1 MINIAQTRPRC
12 RPNLD
17 LVDWRTPCPIDMAP
31 SAAILWPK
39 CSSRGS
45 MSGDIPKSPLEK
57 AVAVSDRGMR
67 SARGALCAIVSRL
80 SKTGMPER
88 LRRRSSTPSGNLF
101 SSSTRT
107 FAYSLRAAHSIRRS
121 RLLRASL
128 KVSSFMSWATVNGTF
143 PDFRLLL
150 ERIVPEHGVMDDY
163 EVEHQFPEIGKRTM
177 LLNARKVFYE
187 GNSHTTLLLGIED
200 VTARRALER
209 EREDL
214 LRKQQAL
221 LREKD
226 VLLEELEHR
235 VGNSLQIIAAII
247 LMKSRMVTSEETRLQ
262 LQDAHK
268 RVMSVAAVQ
277 KHLHATGAAGPVEM
291 APYLTQL
298 CESLKTSMIGDYR
311 PTTLKV
317 TSDAGTVTS
326 REAVSL
332 GLIVTELILN
342 ALKHAFTDDRADR
355 QIAVGFAVAGT
366 NWKLS
371 VVDNGI
377 GAPVGVFAQAKSG
390 LGTSIVNALA
400 QQLEARVDVVSGP
413 QGTSVSVTHATFAKM
428 PDETPQVESLSRPTS
443 IRGHA

>member
-1 MINIAQTRPRC
+1 MMPDSQPFIENRDAGTLAQAIVDTVREPLLV
-12 RPNLD
+12 LD
-17 LVDWRTPCPIDMAP
+17 KDLRVLSASRSFYSTFQVVP
-31 SAAILWPK
+31 SVTQGQLFYELGDGQW
-39 CSSRGS
+39 
-45 MSGDIPKSPLEK
+45 DIP
-57 AVAVSDRGMR
+57 
-67 SARGALCAIVSRL
+67 AL
-80 SKTGMPER
+80 
-88 LRRRSSTPSGNLF
+88 
-101 SSSTRT
+101 
-107 FAYSLRAAHSIRRS
+107 
-121 RLLRASL
+121 
-128 KVSSFMSWATVNGTF
+128 
-143 PDFRLLL
+143 RLLL
-150 ERIVPEHGVMDDY
+150 EQIVPEHGVMEDY

-177 LLNARKVFYE
+177 MLNARKVFYE

-200 VTARRALER
+200 VTERRALER

-226 VLLEELEHR
+226 VLLEELQHR

-277 KHLHATGAAGPVEM
+277 KHLHATGTTGPVEM
-291 APYLTQL
+291 EPYLTQL
-298 CESLKTSMIGDYR
+298 CDSLKTSMIGDYR
-311 PTTLKV
+311 PPMLKV
-317 TSDAGTVTS
+317 ISDSGTVTS

-342 ALKHAFTDDRADR
+342 ALKHAFIDDRADR
-355 QIAVGFAVAGT
+355 EISVGFAIAGT

-413 QGTSVSVTHATFAKM
+413 QGTSVLVTHATFAKM
-428 PDETPQVESLSRPTS
+428 PDEPGRSLFTPTS

>member
-1 MINIAQTRPRC
+1 MRDSQPFIEKSDAGTLAQAIVDTVREPLLV
-12 RPNLD
+12 LD
-17 LVDWRTPCPIDMAP
+17 EDLRVLAASRSFYRTFKVAP
-31 SAAILWPK
+31 SVTQDQLIYELGDGQW
-39 CSSRGS
+39 
-45 MSGDIPKSPLEK
+45 DIPGL
-57 AVAVSDRGMR
+57 
-67 SARGALCAIVSRL
+67 
-80 SKTGMPER
+80 
-88 LRRRSSTPSGNLF
+88 
-101 SSSTRT
+101 
-107 FAYSLRAAHSIRRS
+107 
-121 RLLRASL
+121 
-128 KVSSFMSWATVNGTF
+128 
-143 PDFRLLL
+143 RLLL
-150 ERIVPEHGVMDDY
+150 EKIVPEHGVMDDY
-163 EVEHQFPEIGKRTM
+163 EVERDFPDLGKRTM

-200 VTARRALER
+200 VTTRRAHER
-209 EREDL
+209 EREEL

-226 VLLEELEHR
+226 LLLEELEHR

-277 KHLHATGAAGPVEM
+277 RHLHATGPTGPVDM

-298 CESLKTSMIGDYR
+298 CDSLKTSMIGDYR

-342 ALKHAFTDDRADR
+342 ALKHAFPDDRADR
-355 QIAVGFAVAGT
+355 QIAVGFAVAET

-377 GAPVGVFAQAKSG
+377 GAPVGVFAQPKAG

-400 QQLEARVDVVSGP
+400 QQLEARVDVVSDP

-428 PDETPQVESLSRPTS
+428 PGEASQSEDLSQPTS
-443 IRGHA
+443 IRRHA

>member
-1 MINIAQTRPRC
+1 MPDSQQFIENRDAGTLAQAIVDTVREPLLV
-12 RPNLD
+12 LD
-17 LVDWRTPCPIDMAP
+17 IDLRVL
-31 SAAILWPK
+31 AA
-39 CSSRGS
+39 SRSFYQTFKVSPGITQ
-45 MSGDIPKSPLEK
+45 GQFVYELGDGQWDIPEL
-57 AVAVSDRGMR
+57 
-67 SARGALCAIVSRL
+67 
-80 SKTGMPER
+80 
-88 LRRRSSTPSGNLF
+88 
-101 SSSTRT
+101 
-107 FAYSLRAAHSIRRS
+107 
-121 RLLRASL
+121 
-128 KVSSFMSWATVNGTF
+128 
-143 PDFRLLL
+143 RLLL
-150 ERIVPEHGVMDDY
+150 ERIIPEHGVMEDY

-209 EREDL
+209 GAEDL
-214 LRKQQAL
+214 LLKLQAL

-277 KHLHATGAAGPVEM
+277 KHLHATGAIGPVEM

-298 CESLKTSMIGDYR
+298 CDSLKTSMIGDYR
-311 PTTLKV
+311 PATLKV
-317 TSDAGTVTS
+317 ASDAGTVTS

-342 ALKHAFTDDRADR
+342 ALKHAFTDDRTDR
-355 QIAVGFAVAGT
+355 EIAIGFAVAGT
-366 NWKLS
+366 NWRLS
-371 VVDNGI
+371 VADNGI
-377 GAPVGVFAQAKSG
+377 GAPIGVFAQPKSG

-400 QQLEARVDVVSGP
+400 QQLEARVDVTSGS
-413 QGTSVSVTHATFAKM
+413 QGTSVLVTHATFPKM
-428 PDETPQVESLSRPTS
+428 PDVTS
-443 IRGHA
+443 

>member
-1 MINIAQTRPRC
+1 VLDGQPFIENRDAGTLAQAIVDTVREPLLV
-12 RPNLD
+12 LD
-17 LVDWRTPCPIDMAP
+17 KDLRVLAASRSFYSAFQVVP
-31 SAAILWPK
+31 SITQGQLLYELGDGQW
-39 CSSRGS
+39 
-45 MSGDIPKSPLEK
+45 DIPE
-57 AVAVSDRGMR
+57 
-67 SARGALCAIVSRL
+67 
-80 SKTGMPER
+80 
-88 LRRRSSTPSGNLF
+88 LR
-101 SSSTRT
+101 
-107 FAYSLRAAHSIRRS
+107 
-121 RLLRASL
+121 
-128 KVSSFMSWATVNGTF
+128 V
-143 PDFRLLL
+143 LL
-150 ERIVPEHGVMDDY
+150 ERIVPEHGVMEDY

-200 VTARRALER
+200 VTARRALEH
-209 EREDL
+209 EREDMV
-214 LRKQQAL
+214 RKQQAL

-277 KHLHATGAAGPVEM
+277 KHLHATGVAGPVEM

-298 CESLKTSMIGDYR
+298 CDSLKTSMIGDYR

-355 QIAVGFAVAGT
+355 QIDVGFAIAGS

-371 VVDNGI
+371 VADNGI

-400 QQLEARVDVVSGP
+400 QQLEARVDVVSGRE
-413 QGTSVSVTHATFAKM
+413 GTSVSVTYATFAKM
-428 PDETPQVESLSRPTS
+428 PNASAQEEDRLRPTL

>member
-1 MINIAQTRPRC
+1 MFAAMRRASSRVSRRMAIRRAGLEKRTRRRGTVHFAQTQLKKGRSVGWRQAFRERYVMPNSQPFIENKDAGTLAQAIVDTVREPLLVLDKDLRVLAASRSFYSTFQVAPRVTQGE
-12 RPNLD
+12 LLYELGD
-17 LVDWRTPCPIDMAP
+17 GQW
-31 SAAILWPK
+31 
-39 CSSRGS
+39 
-45 MSGDIPKSPLEK
+45 DIPE
-57 AVAVSDRGMR
+57 
-67 SARGALCAIVSRL
+67 
-80 SKTGMPER
+80 
-88 LRRRSSTPSGNLF
+88 LR
-101 SSSTRT
+101 
-107 FAYSLRAAHSIRRS
+107 
-121 RLLRASL
+121 
-128 KVSSFMSWATVNGTF
+128 V
-143 PDFRLLL
+143 LL
-150 ERIVPEHGVMDDY
+150 ERIVPEHSVMEDY
-163 EVEHQFPEIGKRTM
+163 EVEHQFPQIGKRTM

-221 LREKD
+221 LQEKD
-226 VLLEELEHR
+226 VLLQEMEHR

-277 KHLHATGAAGPVEM
+277 KYLHATGTAGPVEM

-298 CESLKTSMIGDYR
+298 CDSLKTSMIGDYR

-342 ALKHAFTDDRADR
+342 ALKHAFKNDSDDRR
-355 QIAVGFAVAGT
+355 IAVGFAIAGT

-400 QQLEARVDVVSGP
+400 QQLEARVDVKSGR

-428 PDETPQVESLSRPTS
+428 PNEVSQAASPY
-443 IRGHA
+443 

>member
-1 MINIAQTRPRC
+1 MRDSQPFIENRDAGTLAQAIVDTVREPLLV
-12 RPNLD
+12 LD
-17 LVDWRTPCPIDMAP
+17 KDLRVLAASRSFYSTFRVVP
-31 SAAILWPK
+31 SITQGQLLYELGDGQW
-39 CSSRGS
+39 
-45 MSGDIPKSPLEK
+45 DIP
-57 AVAVSDRGMR
+57 
-67 SARGALCAIVSRL
+67 RL
-80 SKTGMPER
+80 
-88 LRRRSSTPSGNLF
+88 
-101 SSSTRT
+101 
-107 FAYSLRAAHSIRRS
+107 
-121 RLLRASL
+121 
-128 KVSSFMSWATVNGTF
+128 
-143 PDFRLLL
+143 RLLL

-163 EVEHQFPEIGKRTM
+163 EVEHQFPEIGLRTM

-187 GNSHTTLLLGIED
+187 GNSQTTLLLGIED
-200 VTARRALER
+200 VSARRAQGR
-209 EREDL
+209 EKEDM
-214 LRKQQAL
+214 LRKLQVL

-277 KHLHATGAAGPVEM
+277 KHLHATGGAGSVEM

-298 CESLKTSMIGDYR
+298 CDSLKTSMIGDYR

-317 TSDAGTVTS
+317 TSDTGTVTS
-326 REAVSL
+326 REAISL

-355 QIAVGFAVAGT
+355 EIAVGFAIAGT

-390 LGTSIVNALA
+390 LGTSIINALA
-400 QQLEARVDVVSGP
+400 EQLEARVDVVSGR
-413 QGTSVSVTHATFAKM
+413 QGTTVLVTHATFAKM
-428 PDETPQVESLSRPTS
+428 PDETSQVESLSKPTS
-443 IRGHA
+443 IHEHA

>member
-1 MINIAQTRPRC
+1 MPDSQPFIENRDAGTLAQAIVDTVREPLLV
-12 RPNLD
+12 LD
-17 LVDWRTPCPIDMAP
+17 KDLRVLAASRSFYSTFQVVPSTTQGQLVYELGDGQW
-31 SAAILWPK
+31 
-39 CSSRGS
+39 
-45 MSGDIPKSPLEK
+45 DIPEL
-57 AVAVSDRGMR
+57 
-67 SARGALCAIVSRL
+67 
-80 SKTGMPER
+80 
-88 LRRRSSTPSGNLF
+88 
-101 SSSTRT
+101 
-107 FAYSLRAAHSIRRS
+107 
-121 RLLRASL
+121 
-128 KVSSFMSWATVNGTF
+128 
-143 PDFRLLL
+143 RLLL

-163 EVEHQFPEIGKRTM
+163 EVERQFPDLGKRTM

-200 VTARRALER
+200 VTARRSLER
-209 EREDL
+209 EKEEL
-214 LRKQQAL
+214 LLKQQAL

-235 VGNSLQIIAAII
+235 VGNSLQIIASII

-277 KHLHATGAAGPVEM
+277 KHLHATGVVGPVEM

-298 CESLKTSMIGDYR
+298 CDSLKTSMIGDYR

-332 GLIVTELILN
+332 GLILTELILN
-342 ALKHAFTDDRADR
+342 ALKHAFTDDRTDR
-355 QIAVGFAVAGT
+355 QIAVGFAIAGT

-371 VVDNGI
+371 VVDNGV

-390 LGTSIVNALA
+390 LGTTIVNALA
-400 QQLEARVDVVSGP
+400 QQLEARVDVTSGR
-413 QGTSVSVTHATFAKM
+413 QGTSVLVTHATFAKM
-428 PDETPQVESLSRPTS
+428 PEEASNVESLSRPPS

>member
-1 MINIAQTRPRC
+1 MSWWQMPDSQPFIENRDAGTLAQAIVDTVREPLLV
-12 RPNLD
+12 LD
-17 LVDWRTPCPIDMAP
+17 RDLRVLAGSRSFYRTFQVAP
-31 SAAILWPK
+31 STTQGQLLYELGDRQW
-39 CSSRGS
+39 
-45 MSGDIPKSPLEK
+45 DIPGL
-57 AVAVSDRGMR
+57 
-67 SARGALCAIVSRL
+67 
-80 SKTGMPER
+80 
-88 LRRRSSTPSGNLF
+88 
-101 SSSTRT
+101 
-107 FAYSLRAAHSIRRS
+107 
-121 RLLRASL
+121 
-128 KVSSFMSWATVNGTF
+128 
-143 PDFRLLL
+143 RLLL
-150 ERIVPEHGVMDDY
+150 GKIVPEHGEMEDY

-209 EREDL
+209 EREDM
-214 LRKQQAL
+214 LRKLQAL

-247 LMKSRMVTSEETRLQ
+247 LMKSRMVTSEETRLH

-277 KHLHATGAAGPVEM
+277 KHLHATGPAGPVEM

-298 CESLKTSMIGDYR
+298 CDSLQTSMIGDYK

-342 ALKHAFTDDRADR
+342 TLKHAFTDDRIDH

-428 PDETPQVESLSRPTS
+428 PDETAQVESLFKPTS
-443 IRGHA
+443 IRGRA

>member
-1 MINIAQTRPRC
+1 
-12 RPNLD
+12 
-17 LVDWRTPCPIDMAP
+17 
-31 SAAILWPK
+31 
-39 CSSRGS
+39 
-45 MSGDIPKSPLEK
+45 
-57 AVAVSDRGMR
+57 
-67 SARGALCAIVSRL
+67 
-80 SKTGMPER
+80 
-88 LRRRSSTPSGNLF
+88 
-101 SSSTRT
+101 
-107 FAYSLRAAHSIRRS
+107 
-121 RLLRASL
+121 
-128 KVSSFMSWATVNGTF
+128 
-143 PDFRLLL
+143 
-150 ERIVPEHGVMDDY
+150 
-163 EVEHQFPEIGKRTM
+163 
-177 LLNARKVFYE
+177 VFYE

-209 EREDL
+209 ERDDML
-214 LRKQQAL
+214 QKLRAL

-298 CESLKTSMIGDYR
+298 CDSLKTSMIGDYR

-326 REAVSL
+326 RAAISL

-342 ALKHAFTDDRADR
+342 ALKHAFTDDRTDR

-400 QQLEARVDVVSGP
+400 QQLEARVDVVSSP
-413 QGTSVSVTHATFAKM
+413 QGTSVLVTHATFAKM
-428 PDETPQVESLSRPTS
+428 PDEASQVESLVRPTS
-443 IRGHA
+443 IRGRA